1 MNSPSSGRADP
12 NTIAIILDRFLDKYA
27 QQVFMGAHD
36 YTHKNGINLICAI
49 TPVAGNVGPLPDLI
63 GPTNVDGILF
73 IASILSNFQGDTLT
87 LPAALKKYDPLPT
100 VSIGEGFDGIHSV
113 TVDNRVGFS
122 LAIQHLIDAHGH
134 RKLAFIRGPATNQD
148 ADLRFNTY
156 KDVLKRN
163 NIPFNP
169 DVVIQADWSVGSG
182 AAAMRRLL
190 NYGVQKFDA
199 IVCANDAM
207 ATGVINELHLHG
219 LLVPTDMAVIG
230 FDNIGDCGFSL
241 TTVDQPVAEIGRR
254 AASMLW
260 DLCRG
265 MKVPQQ
271 ITLPAEMIIRA
282 SCGCTGS
289 RLAPAITDNM
299 EMPEQTQPLA
309 EYRERI
315 VLGMAHALGDVPDE
329 TAPEWLGQLYDAF
342 VLDVTGGP
350 AGRFSKLLES
360 LLRETMTESESVT
373 AWYSAIAVMRGELMP
388 RISQPEIMVVAE
400 NLLHQSEQLIARGA
414 KRVRLSV
421 LARPTT
427 ALEEGD
433 ISASG
438 SEHVQIPEKFVRKL
452 SALGVRRCYAVI
464 FEGDGALPER
474 CRVILAYETRERVPD
489 GLVGTTYP
497 ASQLLP
503 DNLRDSNFDTLLAM
517 PLRKGERHLGLIF
530 FEKGDIDGLV
540 FESLRWQLS
549 ELLWF
554 KSQKQ
559 SQTATATA
567 TVVTS
572 PDAGTHPHDD
582 SRPSAT

>member
-1 MNSPSSGRADP
+1 MISNPSGQSDP

-49 TPVAGNVGPLPDLI
+49 TPVAGNIGPLPDLI
-63 GPTNVDGILF
+63 GANNVDGILF
-73 IASILSNFQGDTLT
+73 IASILSNFDGDVVS
-87 LPAALKKYDPLPT
+87 LPLALKKYEPLPT
-100 VSIGEGFDGIHSV
+100 VSIGEGFEGIHSV

-148 ADLRFNTY
+148 AELRFNTY

-169 DVVIQADWSVGSG
+169 DIVIQGDWSVGSG

-190 NYGVQKFDA
+190 SYGVKKFDA

-265 MKVPQQ
+265 MRVPQQ

-329 TAPEWLGQLYDAF
+329 TAPEWLGELYDAF

-360 LLRETMTESESVT
+360 LLRETMTESETVT

-400 NLLHQSEQLIARGA
+400 NLLHQSEQLIARA
-414 KRVRLSV
+414 SKRLRLSV
-421 LARPTT
+421 LARPTPPQ
-427 ALEEGD
+427 ESSE
-433 ISASG
+433 AS
-438 SEHVQIPEKFVRKL
+438 SESMQIPDKFIRKL

-464 FEGDGALPER
+464 FEGDGDIPER
-474 CRVILAYETRERVPD
+474 CRVILAYETRERAPE
-489 GLVGTTYP
+489 GIVGTTYP
-497 ASQLLP
+497 AKQLLP
-503 DNLRDSNFDTLLAM
+503 DNLRNSNFDTLLAM
-517 PLRKGERHLGLIF
+517 PLRKGEQHLGLIF

-549 ELLWF
+549 ELLWM
-554 KSQKQ
+554 KSQTH
-559 SQTATATA
+559 SQTVSATATS
-567 TVVTS
+567 TVVTPPHTR
-572 PDAGTHPHDD
+572 PDSST
-582 SRPSAT
+582 